1 MWNSREEAERYII
14 NCCLTEKSLAG
25 YVQGRLGAE
34 HFTRYRAAWQKLLS
48 GDREQV
54 GQAISDFPGP
64 DFEKLVNAT
73 HFLKVCRSLDR
84 VKALSQ
90 SALKGLSNGA
100 WKNPEQFLT
109 RFALAAQS
117 LEIPSSV
124 EESVFCA
131 QEWLQKGYE
140 KLKEASI
147 QGPAHFNLGLSA
159 LSEAVLPERGHLVIT
174 AAETGKGKTALT
186 LNIAANLGARQKIPT
201 LYVNTE
207 MAWWELAYRLYA
219 LLGAGDLTGLRL
231 GKADLERVREVRD
244 AFGDSKLYITDA
256 LPWAEV
262 NEILALAREYRARHG
277 VEVLILDYIQR
288 LESSSRD
295 LEHWEV
301 FLQAAR
307 QLKSLAQQA
316 GMLVIMVAQLNDG
329 KQLAGSRG
337 MAREADTVL
346 IMEEAKEPEAF
357 ETHVITVA
365 KSRHTRTG
373 TKIPVMLNGGTLAVE
388 EIGGADS

>member
-1 MWNSREEAERYII
+1 MPVSREEAEYYVIA
-14 NCCLTEKSLAG
+14 CCLADKSLLG
-25 YVQGRLGAE
+25 YVQGRLEAE
-34 HFTRYRAAWQKLLS
+34 CFTRYRQAWQLLVQGDKIQASQVTGDLSEVDPNKLHEAVRL
-48 GDREQV
+48 
-54 GQAISDFPGP
+54 
-64 DFEKLVNAT
+64 
-73 HFLKVCRSLDR
+73 LKAYRSLDR
-84 VKALSQ
+84 LKLLSQ
-90 SALKGLSNGA
+90 NALRGLDNGA
-100 WKNPEQFLT
+100 WKNPEKFLQ
-109 RFALAAQS
+109 RFIRAAQS
-117 LEIPSSV
+117 LEVPSTV
-124 EESVFCA
+124 EESVLSPE
-131 QEWLQKGYE
+131 EWLEKGYKKLRAE
-140 KLKEASI
+140 KDR
-147 QGPAHFNLGLSA
+147 PDYYRLGLP
-159 LSEAVLPERGHLVIT
+159 VLTQAILPQRGHLVIV
-174 AAETGKGKTALT
+174 AAETGKGKTALA

-201 LYVNTE
+201 LFANTE

-307 QLKSLAQQA
+307 QLKSLAQQQD
-316 GMLVIMVAQLNDG
+316 MPVFMVAQLNDG
-329 KQLAGSRG
+329 RQLAGSRG
-337 MAREADTVL
+337 MAREADAVL
-346 IMEEAKEPEAF
+346 VMEEVKEPEAF

-373 TKIPVMLNGGTLAVE
+373 AKVPVMLNSETLVVE